1 MDDQHYR
8 EYCLD
13 VLGKFARIV
22 EQEAANASEKDPIRG
37 LAEGFATI
45 ATGEALYERGPGLVA
60 LLFASCPQLA
70 PVFPRE
76 LLWFLGGDCLHYMPD
91 EELAAFQKLEEMRV
105 DAAARGEVL
114 DYHAEKAKL
123 LKLQ

>member
-1 MDDQHYR
+1 MDDNSYR
-8 EYCLD
+8 DYCLGQ
-13 VLGKFARIV
+13 LASFAELVAQRA
-22 EQEAANASEKDPIRG
+22 EKASEGDPIRG

-45 ATGEALYERGPGLVA
+45 ATGTDLYERGPGLVA
-60 LLFASCPQLA
+60 LLFASVPDLA

-76 LLWFLGGDCLHYMPD
+76 LIWFMGGDCLHYMPD
-91 EELAAFQKLEEMRV
+91 EELTVFQQLDEMRAE
-105 DAAARGEVL
+105 AAARGDVL